1 MFDVLAFNATFA
13 ARNRGFSVTNKDKNN
28 KKILNEIKQQVEFE
42 DFNEE

>member
-1 MFDVLAFNATFA
+1 MFDVCSTKQ
-13 ARNRGFSVTNKDKNN
+13 RFSVTNKDKNN

>member
-1 MFDVLAFNATFA
+1 MKQ
-13 ARNRGFSVTNKDKNN
+13 RFSVTNKDKNN

>member
-1 MFDVLAFNATFA
+1 MFWLLMLLLQHKQ
-13 ARNRGFSVTNKDKNN
+13 RFSVTNKDKNN

>member
-1 MFDVLAFNATFA
+1 MFWLLMLLLQHETEVFGN
-13 ARNRGFSVTNKDKNN
+13 NKDKNN

>member
-1 MFDVLAFNATFA
+1 MFWLLMLLLQHETEV
-13 ARNRGFSVTNKDKNN
+13 SVTNKDKNN

>member
-1 MFDVLAFNATFA
+1 MFWLLMLLLQHETEVL
-13 ARNRGFSVTNKDKNN
+13 VTNKDKNN

>member
-1 MFDVLAFNATFA
+1 M
-13 ARNRGFSVTNKDKNN
+13 FSVTNKDKNN

>member
-1 MFDVLAFNATFA
+1 MFWLLMLLLQHEP
-13 ARNRGFSVTNKDKNN
+13 RFSVTNKDKNN

>member
-1 MFDVLAFNATFA
+1 MKQ
-13 ARNRGFSVTNKDKNN
+13 RFSTTNKDKNN